1 MITYEEVLII
11 KKYALLAGFLLV
23 LLFAGCTDSGSG
35 SGEVYDLKVAYLTSD
50 HDAPL
55 FVAAEYPDLFK
66 EKYGIYLKEVENK
79 KTYELYENDK
89 LVANVEFIKVIE
101 GGAKIMTLMAQ
112 GQVDVGLNGV
122 PPAVFSIDQGTN
134 AKIVSPVMSEGSAV
148 VVRND
153 LPVDSWEELVQ
164 YIKEQADSGVQVKI
178 GHPLP
183 TSIQYVMIKS
193 ALDAEGITYTENP
206 NDKDAMVQL
215 INCKGQGTMPQL
227 LSSGELDAVI
237 AWEPTPEQLALSGV
251 GKSVVYSGELPPE
264 GMWES
269 HPCCVFVASGDA
281 IENKKDGLKS
291 FLKLMALANNEI
303 TSNPETAVNA
313 SSEWLGTDLEVEE
326 LSIPN
331 IEFTNDIGSLKE
343 IGPAFVKVMDEQGA
357 MTGQFKGMTDSEQIN
372 SILYDFTIYDEIMS
386 EIQ

>member
-1 MITYEEVLII
+1 MLFI
-11 KKYALLAGFLLV
+11 KKFVIIASLLLA
-23 LLFAGCTDSGSG
+23 LLFAGCTDSTTSD
-35 SGEVYDLKVAYLTSD
+35 GEVANLKVAYLPSD

-66 EKYGIYLKEVENK
+66 DGYGIYLKEVENK

-122 PPAVFSIDQGTN
+122 PPAVFSIDQGTS
-134 AKIVSPVMSEGSAV
+134 AKIVSPAQSEGSAIV
-148 VVRND
+148 IRSDIAAEN
-153 LPVDSWEELVQ
+153 WEEFVA
-164 YIKEQADSGVQVKI
+164 YIKEQAESGVQVKI

-206 NDKDAMVQL
+206 NEDAMVQL

-227 LSSGELDAVI
+227 LSTNELDAVI
-237 AWEPTPEQLALSGV
+237 AWEPTPEQLTISGI
-251 GKSVVYSGELPPE
+251 GKSVIYSGDIPPE

-269 HPCCVFVASGDA
+269 HPCCVFVASNDA
-281 IENKKDGLKS
+281 LENKREGLKS
-291 FLKLMALANNEI
+291 FLKLMALSNNEI
-303 TSNPETAVNA
+303 MANPKLAVNA
-313 SSEWLGTDLEVEE
+313 SAEWLGTDLEVEE

-331 IEFTNDIGSLKE
+331 IEFTNEIGSLE
-343 IGPAFVKVMDEQGA
+343 AIGPAFVKVMDEQGA
-357 MTGQFKGMTDSEQIN
+357 MTGQLAGLEDADEIN
-372 SILYDFTIYDEIMS
+372 AILYDFTLYNEIME
-386 EIQ
+386 EIK

>member
-1 MITYEEVLII
+1 MLII
-11 KKYALLAGFLLV
+11 KKFVIIASLLLA
-23 LLFAGCTDSGSG
+23 LLFAGCTDSTTSD
-35 SGEVYDLKVAYLTSD
+35 GEVADLKVAYLPSD

-55 FVAAEYPDLFK
+55 FVAAEYPDVFK
-66 EKYGIYLKEVENK
+66 DKYGVYLQEVENK

-134 AKIVSPVMSEGSAV
+134 AKIVSPVMAEGSAV

-153 LPVDSWEELVQ
+153 IPVETWDEFVV
-164 YIKEQADSGVQVKI
+164 YIKEQAESGVQVKI

-193 ALDAEGITYTENP
+193 ALDAEEVTYTENP

-227 LSSGELDAVI
+227 LSSNELDAVI
-237 AWEPTPEQLALSGV
+237 AWEPTPEQLAVSGI
-251 GKSVVYSGELPPE
+251 GKSVIYSGELPPE
-264 GMWES
+264 GVWTN
-269 HPCCVFVASGDA
+269 HPCCVFVASNDA
-281 IENKKDGLKS
+281 VENKRESVKA

-303 TSNPETAVNA
+303 TANPKLAVNA
-313 SSEWLGTDLEVEE
+313 SAEWLGTDLEVEE

-331 IEFTNDIGSLKE
+331 IGFTNEIGSLE
-343 IGPAFVKVMDEQGA
+343 AIGPEFVKVMDEQGA
-357 MTGQFKGMTDSEQIN
+357 MTGQLAGLEDAEEIN
-372 SILYDFTIYDEIMS
+372 AILYDFTLYNEIME